1 MEQILDGLFDVNP
14 QPLNYLAG
22 KMEGLEGELMVAFMG
37 KSWGFDPQIW
47 YLMDWFKMFKAF
59 VCKSFC
65 VWKRLRVKA
74 SVCQSVCV

>member
-37 KSWGFDPQIW
+37 KSWGFDPQI
-47 YLMDWFKMFKAF
+47 
-59 VCKSFC
+59 
-65 VWKRLRVKA
+65 
-74 SVCQSVCV
+74 